1 MTLDEPGL
9 KEGYTEIS
17 QEAQMY
23 HLSDFI
29 LFLIITSIIVSVL
42 SIIGGFFWG
51 IGMNFADLLF

>member
-1 MTLDEPGL
+1 
-9 KEGYTEIS
+9 
-17 QEAQMY
+17 MY

-42 SIIGGFFWG
+42 SIIGGFFLG